1 MTPPRMIG
9 FTLPVLVTLVFIL
22 GAAGASAEPAAWDQ
36 SQVTELA
43 QKFFDAAKALRDAD
57 REAPAP
63 TELGGSGVATL
74 FTDDLRVIESEAG
87 APPQR
92 AGGRK
97 GPRGDFF
104 RLQTI
109 GGVHAARSPASEATH
124 AVDARLECTED
135 GRRRAEPPGTV
146 LRRRDWLA

>member
-9 FTLPVLVTLVFIL
+9 FTMPVLVTLVFIL

-63 TELGGSGVATL
+63 TELAGSGVATL
-74 FTDDLRVIESEAG
+74 FTDDLRVIESEAAHLHNELKAG
-87 APPQR
+87 KGRAETSPVYRRLAEFIQR
-92 AGGRK
+92 AHQQAK
-97 GPRGDFF
+97 QLTLSMPVSSALKTADDALN
-104 RLQTI
+104 RLAPYYD
-109 GGVHAARSPASEATH
+109 GAT
-124 AVDARLECTED
+124 
-135 GRRRAEPPGTV
+135 G
-146 LRRRDWLA
+146 